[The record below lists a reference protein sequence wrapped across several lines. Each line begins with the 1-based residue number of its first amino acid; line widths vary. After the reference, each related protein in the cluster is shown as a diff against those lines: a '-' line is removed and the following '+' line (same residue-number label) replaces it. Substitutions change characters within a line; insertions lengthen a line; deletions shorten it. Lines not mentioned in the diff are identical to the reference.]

1 MNAMTDNERVELNDL
16 ISALVDGRASAAE
29 HSRLEKMLAD
39 SDEARRFYVRS
50 MAMSASLFERAGE
63 MQGELP
69 EPTNIVPFSK
79 WSRCLRWVTPLA
91 AAAAVLLGIFL
102 SRNFFEP
109 GQSGNAEEQPDS
121 VARLSG
127 SKDCKWIGAAP
138 APGDEL
144 TRGRRLDL
152 ASGFAELTFDSGAQL
167 TLVGPATLDLRSAWE
182 AELQRGT
189 LKANVPPEAIGFRV
203 INAAVEVVDLGTE
216 FSMTAEEGGVAE
228 VFVLKGA
235 VEVQPRNQ
243 SGGSEEPRSVLR
255 EKQARRFAKAG
266 ASDVRDGEK
275 KFQRFAAKFAVE
287 RMAHPLNSVRWSF
300 DEGAGDIAGAVSNSA
315 NESEIHLGKSSA
327 LHSHWTRGRW
337 GGALQL
343 DGEPAV
349 SAKLSEAAGRGARS
363 VACWVRLPA
372 ESSVSGEQ
380 SFLAFPVSRPPQSW
394 AEFSWNS
401 LPGEGVLGALR
412 MQTRQGAAVGTTSL
426 RDGKWHHLAAIFGQP
441 AKKANKAHTKLYVD
455 GRLEAFSL
463 KLGARRGSEP
473 MPAGLDGALWLGG
486 QPGSPVG
493 ATMAVDELLLVD
505 RPLSPPEIR
514 HLMQT
519 NQLISAEILAAN

>member
-1 MNAMTDNERVELNDL
+1 MNGMTDNERVELNEL
-16 ISALVDGRASAAE
+16 ISALVDGRASEAE
-29 HSRLEKMLAD
+29 HLRLEKMLAA

-63 MQGELP
+63 MQGELS

-79 WSRCLRWVTPLA
+79 WSRWAMPLA
-91 AAAAVLLGIFL
+91 AAAAVLLGVFL
-102 SRNFFEP
+102 ARTFFGP
-109 GQSGNAEEQPDS
+109 GQTGNAEEQPES

-144 TRGRRLDL
+144 TRGRHLEL
-152 ASGFAELTFDSGAQL
+152 ASGFAELTFDSGAQI

-216 FSMTAEEGGVAE
+216 FSMTAEEGGAAE

-243 SGGSEEPRSVLR
+243 GGENVEQPRSVLR
-255 EKQARRFAKAG
+255 EKQARRFARAG

-287 RMAHPLNSVRWSF
+287 RMARPLNSVRWSF
-300 DEGAGDIAGAVSNSA
+300 DEGAGDIAAAVSNSA
-315 NESEIHLGKSSA
+315 NESAIRLGKSSA
-327 LHSHWTRGRW
+327 ANSHWTQGRW

-343 DGEPAV
+343 DGQPAV

-372 ESSVSGEQ
+372 EASVSGEQ
-380 SFLAFPVSRPPQSW
+380 SFLTFPLSRPPQSW

-473 MPAGLDGALWLGG
+473 MPAGLNGALWLGG
-486 QPGSPVG
+486 QPGGSTG

>member
-1 MNAMTDNERVELNDL
+1 MNDNDRVELNEL
-16 ISALVDGRASAAE
+16 ISALTDGRATVAE
-29 HSRLEKMLAD
+29 HSRLEEMLAA
-39 SDEARRFYVRS
+39 SDEACRFYVRS
-50 MAMSASLFERAGE
+50 MAMSASLFEYAGE
-63 MQGELP
+63 MQSELP
-69 EPTNIVPFSK
+69 EPSNVVPFSGPAYF
-79 WSRCLRWVTPLA
+79 WRWAAPLA

-102 SRNFFEP
+102 ARSFVGP
-109 GQSGNAEEQPDS
+109 GQPGNADEQPES
-121 VARLSG
+121 IARLSG

-138 APGDEL
+138 ASGDEL
-144 TRGRRLDL
+144 ARGRHLDL
-152 ASGFAELTFDSGAQL
+152 ESGFAELTFDSGAQI
-167 TLVGPATLDLRSAWE
+167 TLVGPATLDVRSAWE

-235 VEVQPRNQ
+235 VEVQPRAQ
-243 SGGSEEPRSVLR
+243 GSGGEMPRSVLR

-266 ASDVRDGEK
+266 ASDVRDGDK

-287 RMAHPLNSVRWSF
+287 RIAHPLNYVRWSF
-300 DEGAGDIAGAVSNSA
+300 DEGVGDIAGAVSNSA
-315 NESEIHLGKSSA
+315 NESEIRLGKFGEPD
-327 LHSHWTRGRW
+327 SHWTQGRW
-337 GGALQL
+337 GSALRL
-343 DGEPAV
+343 DGQPAV
-349 SAKLSEAAGRGARS
+349 QAKLSAAVSRATRS

-372 ESSVSGEQ
+372 ESSISGAET
-380 SFLAFPVSRPPQSW
+380 FLALPLNHPPQMW
-394 AEFSWNS
+394 AEFSRNS

-426 RDGKWHHLAAIFGQP
+426 RDGKWHHVAANFGQP

-455 GRLEAFSL
+455 GRLESFSV
-463 KLGARRGSEP
+463 KPGASRGSEE
-473 MPAGLDGALWLGG
+473 MPAGLNGALWLGG
-486 QPGSPVG
+486 LPGSSTGV
-493 ATMAVDELLLVD
+493 TMAVDELLLVD

>member
-1 MNAMTDNERVELNDL
+1 MNAMTDNERVELNEL
-16 ISALVDGRASAAE
+16 ISALIDGRASEAE
-29 HSRLEKMLAD
+29 RARLEEMLTA

-69 EPTNIVPFSK
+69 EPSNVVPFSGLQYF
-79 WSRCLRWVTPLA
+79 WRWAGPLA

-102 SRNFFEP
+102 ARTFLGPSQQ
-109 GQSGNAEEQPDS
+109 GSAEEQPES

-144 TRGRRLDL
+144 ARGRHLEL
-152 ASGFAELTFDSGAQL
+152 ASGFAELTFDSGAQI
-167 TLVGPATLDLRSAWE
+167 TLVGPAALDLHSAWE
-182 AELQRGT
+182 AELRHGT

-203 INAAVEVVDLGTE
+203 LNAAVEVVDLGTE
-216 FSMTAEEGGVAE
+216 FSMTAEEGGAAE

-243 SGGSEEPRSVLR
+243 VGGGEQPRSVLR

-275 KFQRFAAKFAVE
+275 KFQRFGAKFAVE
-287 RMAHPLNSVRWSF
+287 RMAHPLNYVRWSF
-300 DEGAGDIAGAVSNSA
+300 DEGAGDIAGAASSSTNDSA
-315 NESEIHLGKSSA
+315 IRLGKSGA
-327 LHSHWTRGRW
+327 HWTQGRW
-337 GGALQL
+337 AGALQL
-343 DGEPAV
+343 DGQPAV
-349 SAKLSEAAGRGARS
+349 RAKLSEAAGRGARS
-363 VACWVRLPA
+363 MACWVRLPA
-372 ESSVSGEQ
+372 EASVSGEQ
-380 SFLAFPVSRPPQSW
+380 SFLTLPLNRPMQPW
-394 AEFSWNS
+394 VEFSWNS
-401 LPGEGVLGALR
+401 LPGDGVLGALR

-441 AKKANKAHTKLYVD
+441 AKKLNKVHTKLYVD
-455 GRLEAFSL
+455 GRLESFSMRA
-463 KLGARRGSEP
+463 GARNETAVS
-473 MPAGLDGALWLGG
+473 PAEIDGALWLGG
-486 QPGSPVG
+486 RPGSSTG

-505 RPLSPPEIR
+505 RQLSPPEIR

-519 NQLISAEILAAN
+519 NQLISAEVLAAN

>member
-1 MNAMTDNERVELNDL
+1 MNDNERVELNEL
-16 ISALVDGRASAAE
+16 ISALVDGRTSDAE
-29 HSRLEKMLAD
+29 HSRLEKMLAA

-50 MAMSASLFERAGE
+50 MAMSASLFEQAGE

-69 EPTNIVPFSK
+69 EPSNVVPFSG
-79 WSRCLRWVTPLA
+79 WSRWAAPLA

-102 SRNFFEP
+102 ARTFFTP
-109 GQSGNAEEQPDS
+109 GQQANAEEQPES
-121 VARLSG
+121 VAHLSG

-138 APGDEL
+138 ASGDEL
-144 TRGRRLDL
+144 ARGRHLEL
-152 ASGFAELTFDSGAQL
+152 ESGFAELTFDSGAQL
-167 TLVGPATLDLRSAWE
+167 TLTGPATLDLHSAWE

-189 LKANVPPEAIGFRV
+189 LRANVPPEAVGFRV
-203 INAAVEVVDLGTE
+203 MNAAVEVVDLGTE
-216 FSMTAEEGGVAE
+216 FSMTAEEGGAAE

-243 SGGSEEPRSVLR
+243 GGGEGEQPRSVLR

-275 KFQRFAAKFAVE
+275 KFQRYAAKIAVE
-287 RMAHPLNSVRWSF
+287 RMAHPLNYVRWSF
-300 DEGAGDIAGAVSNSA
+300 DEGAGDIAGAVSNTASA
-315 NESEIHLGKSSA
+315 SEIRLVKSGE
-327 LHSHWTRGRW
+327 HWTQGRW

-343 DGEPAV
+343 DGQPAV
-349 SAKLSEAAGRGARS
+349 QAKLSGAVNRGTRS
-363 VACWVRLPA
+363 VACWVRLPVEA
-372 ESSVSGEQ
+372 SASGAQ
-380 SFLAFPVSRPPQSW
+380 SFLALPLNHPPQSW
-394 AEFSWNS
+394 ADFSWNS

-426 RDGKWHHLAAIFGQP
+426 RDGKWHHFAAIFGQP
-441 AKKANKAHTKLYVD
+441 ANKVSKANKAHTKLYVD
-455 GRLEAFSL
+455 GRLETFSM
-463 KLGARRGSEP
+463 KPGARRGSAE

-486 QPGSPVG
+486 LPGSSTG
-493 ATMAVDELLLVD
+493 ATMALDELLLVD

>member
-1 MNAMTDNERVELNDL
+1 MNDNERVELNEL
-16 ISALVDGRASAAE
+16 ISALVDNRATTAE
-29 HSRLEKMLAD
+29 RTRLEEMLAA

-50 MAMSASLFERAGE
+50 MAMSASLYDYAGE
-63 MQGELP
+63 MQSELP
-69 EPTNIVPFSK
+69 EPSNVVQFSS
-79 WSRCLRWVTPLA
+79 WSRWAAPLA

-102 SRNFFEP
+102 ARDFFGPAQP
-109 GQSGNAEEQPDS
+109 GNGEEQMES

-127 SKDCKWIGAAP
+127 SKDCKWRGIAP

-144 TRGRRLDL
+144 VRGRHLEL
-152 ASGFAELTFDSGAQL
+152 ESGFAEVTFDSGAQV
-167 TLVGPATLDLRSAWE
+167 TLSGPATLDIHSAWE
-182 AELQRGT
+182 AELLRGT

-203 INAAVEVVDLGTE
+203 VNAAVEVVDLGTE
-216 FSMTAEEGGVAE
+216 FSMTAEEGGAAE

-235 VEVQPRNQ
+235 VEVQPR
-243 SGGSEEPRSVLR
+243 SGSGEQPRSVLR

-266 ASDVRDGEK
+266 ASDVRDGDK
-275 KFQRFAAKFAVE
+275 KFQRFAAKIAVE
-287 RMAHPLNSVRWSF
+287 RMGRPLNYVRWSF
-300 DEGAGDIAGAVSNSA
+300 DENAGDIAGAASNA
-315 NESEIHLGKSSA
+315 VTGSEMRLGKSA
-327 LHSHWTRGRW
+327 GHWTEGRW
-337 GGALQL
+337 GSALKL
-343 DGEPAV
+343 DGQPAV
-349 SAKLSEAAGRGARS
+349 QAKLSGSASHGTRS

-372 ESSVSGEQ
+372 EASVSGAQ
-380 SFLAFPVSRPPQSW
+380 SFLTLPLNHPPQSW

-455 GRLEAFSL
+455 GRLETFSL
-463 KLGARRGSEP
+463 KPGARRGSGD

-486 QPGSPVG
+486 LPGGSVG
-493 ATMAVDELLLVD
+493 ATLAVDELLLVD
-505 RPLSPPEIR
+505 RQLSPPEIR

-519 NQLISAEILAAN
+519 NQLISAEVLAAN

>member
-1 MNAMTDNERVELNDL
+1 MNTMTDNERVELNEL
-16 ISALVDGRASAAE
+16 ISALTDGRVTAAE
-29 HSRLEKMLAD
+29 HARLEEMLAA
-39 SDEARRFYVRS
+39 SDEARRFYVRA
-50 MAMSASLFERAGE
+50 MALSASLYEYAGE
-63 MQGELP
+63 MQSELP
-69 EPTNIVPFSK
+69 EPSNVVPFSS
-79 WSRCLRWVTPLA
+79 WSRWAAPLA

-102 SRNFFEP
+102 ARTFFAAGP
-109 GQSGNAEEQPDS
+109 QGNGDEQPES

-127 SKDCKWIGAAP
+127 SKDCKWIGVSP

-144 TRGRRLDL
+144 ARGRHLDL
-152 ASGFAELTFDSGAQL
+152 ESGFAEVTFDSGAQL

-216 FSMTAEEGGVAE
+216 FSMTAEEGGAAE

-235 VEVQPRNQ
+235 VEVQPRSQ
-243 SGGSEEPRSVLR
+243 SGGGELPRSVLR

-266 ASDVRDGEK
+266 ASEVRDGDK

-287 RMAHPLNSVRWSF
+287 RTAHPLSFVRWSF
-300 DEGAGDIAGAVSNSA
+300 DEGAGDIAGAVASSA
-315 NESEIHLGKSSA
+315 NAPEIQLGKSGGPN
-327 LHSHWTRGRW
+327 SHWTPGRW
-337 GGALQL
+337 GSALRL
-343 DGEPAV
+343 DGQPAV
-349 SAKLSEAAGRGARS
+349 QAKLSAAVSRATRS

-372 ESSVSGEQ
+372 ETSISGAET
-380 SFLAFPVSRPPQSW
+380 FLALPLNHPPQMW
-394 AEFSWNS
+394 AEFSRNS

-426 RDGKWHHLAAIFGQP
+426 RDGKWHHIAANFGQP
-441 AKKANKAHTKLYVD
+441 AKKSNKAHTKLYVD
-455 GRLEAFSL
+455 GRLESFSV
-463 KLGARRGSEP
+463 KPGSRRGSEE
-473 MPAGLDGALWLGG
+473 MPAGLDGSLWLGG
-486 QPGSPVG
+486 LPGSSAG

>member
-1 MNAMTDNERVELNDL
+1 MNAMTDNERVELNEL
-16 ISALVDGRASAAE
+16 ISALVDGRANEAE
-29 HSRLEKMLAD
+29 HARLEKMLAA

-50 MAMSASLFERAGE
+50 MAMSASLFEQAGE
-63 MQGELP
+63 MQGELS
-69 EPTNIVPFSK
+69 EPSNVISFSG
-79 WSRCLRWVTPLA
+79 WSHWAMPLA

-102 SRNFFEP
+102 ARIFFSP
-109 GQSGNAEEQPDS
+109 GQTGNAEEQPES

-127 SKDCKWIGAAP
+127 SKDCQWIGAAP

-144 TRGRRLDL
+144 TRGRRLEL

-167 TLVGPATLDLRSAWE
+167 TLVGPAILDLRSAWE

-189 LKANVPPEAIGFRV
+189 LKANVPPEAVGFRV

-216 FSMTAEEGGVAE
+216 FSMTAEEGGAAE

-235 VEVQPRNQ
+235 VEVQPRGEYGEQ
-243 SGGSEEPRSVLR
+243 PRSVLR
-255 EKQARRFAKAG
+255 EKQARRFARAG

-275 KFQRFAAKFAVE
+275 KFQHFAAKFAVE

-315 NESEIHLGKSSA
+315 NESAIRLGKSSA
-327 LHSHWTRGRW
+327 LHSHWTQGRW

-343 DGEPAV
+343 DGQPAV
-349 SAKLSEAAGRGARS
+349 SAKLSEVAGRGARS

-372 ESSVSGEQ
+372 EASVSGEP
-380 SFLAFPVSRPPQSW
+380 SFLTIPVNRPPQSW

-455 GRLEAFSL
+455 GRLESFSL
-463 KLGARRGSEP
+463 KLGGRNGSVVSP
-473 MPAGLDGALWLGG
+473 TGLDGALWLGG
-486 QPGSPVG
+486 HPGGSTGV
-493 ATMAVDELLLVD
+493 TMAVDELLLVD

>member
-1 MNAMTDNERVELNDL
+1 MNAMTDNERVELNEL
-16 ISALVDGRASAAE
+16 ISALVDGRASEADL
-29 HSRLEKMLAD
+29 SRLEKMLAA

-50 MAMSASLFERAGE
+50 MAMSASLFEQAGE

-69 EPTNIVPFSK
+69 EPSNVVPFSG
-79 WSRCLRWVTPLA
+79 WSRWAAPLA

-102 SRNFFEP
+102 ARSFFGP
-109 GQSGNAEEQPDS
+109 GQPGNVEEQPDS

-138 APGDEL
+138 ASGDEL
-144 TRGRRLDL
+144 TRGRRLEL
-152 ASGFAELTFDSGAQL
+152 ESGFAELTFDSGAQL
-167 TLVGPATLDLRSAWE
+167 TLVGPATLDIRSAWE

-189 LKANVPPEAIGFRV
+189 IKANVPPEAVGFRV

-216 FSMTAEEGGVAE
+216 FSMTAEEGGAAE

-235 VEVQPRNQ
+235 VEVQPRGE
-243 SGGSEEPRSVLR
+243 SGEMPRSVLR

-275 KFQRFAAKFAVE
+275 KFQRFAAKFVVE
-287 RMAHPLNSVRWSF
+287 RMAHPLNYVRWSF

-315 NESEIHLGKSSA
+315 NESAIRLAKSDA
-327 LHSHWTRGRW
+327 PNSHWTQGRW

-343 DGEPAV
+343 DGQPAV
-349 SAKLSEAAGRGARS
+349 LAKLSEAARGTRS

-372 ESSVSGEQ
+372 QASVSGEQ
-380 SFLAFPVSRPPQSW
+380 AFLTLPLNRPAQSW

-412 MQTRQGAAVGTTSL
+412 MQTRQGAAVGATSL
-426 RDGKWHHLAAIFGQP
+426 RDGKWHHLAAIVGQS

-455 GRLEAFSL
+455 GRLESFSL
-463 KLGARRGSEP
+463 KLGARAGSAD
-473 MPAGLDGALWLGG
+473 MPTGLDGALWLGG
-486 QPGSPVG
+486 RPGGSTGV
-493 ATMAVDELLLVD
+493 TMAVDELLLMD

-519 NQLISAEILAAN
+519 NQLISAEVLAAN

>member
-1 MNAMTDNERVELNDL
+1 MNAMTDNERVELNER
-16 ISALVDGRASAAE
+16 ISALVDGRASE
-29 HSRLEKMLAD
+29 TELKHLEKMLAA

-50 MAMSASLFERAGE
+50 MAMSASLFEQAGE

-69 EPTNIVPFSK
+69 EPSNVVPFSGLPNF
-79 WSRCLRWVTPLA
+79 WRWAAPLA

-102 SRNFFEP
+102 ARSFFAP
-109 GQSGNAEEQPDS
+109 GQQGNAEEQPES

-127 SKDCKWIGAAP
+127 SKDCKWIGTAP

-144 TRGRRLDL
+144 ARGRHLQL
-152 ASGFAELTFDSGAQL
+152 ESGFAELTFDSGAQI

-203 INAAVEVVDLGTE
+203 TNAAVEVVDLGTE
-216 FSMTAEEGGVAE
+216 FSMTAEEGGAAE
-228 VFVLKGA
+228 VFVLKGS
-235 VEVQPRNQ
+235 VEVQPRNTADAN
-243 SGGSEEPRSVLR
+243 GEPPRSVLR

-266 ASDVRDGEK
+266 ASDVRDGDK
-275 KFQRFAAKFAVE
+275 KFQRLGAKLAVE
-287 RMAHPLNSVRWSF
+287 RMAHPLNYVRWSF
-300 DEGAGDIAGAVSNSA
+300 DEGAGDIAGALSNSA
-315 NESEIHLGKSSA
+315 NGSELRLGKSGG
-327 LHSHWTRGRW
+327 HWTQGRW
-337 GGALQL
+337 GSALQL
-343 DGEPAV
+343 DGQPAV
-349 SAKLSEAAGRGARS
+349 PAKLSEAAGRGARS

-372 ESSVSGEQ
+372 EASISGEQ
-380 SFLAFPVSRPPQSW
+380 SFLTFPLNRPAQSW

-401 LPGEGVLGALR
+401 LPGDGVLGALR

-455 GRLEAFSL
+455 GRLETFSL
-463 KLGARRGSEP
+463 KSGAHRGSEE

-486 QPGSPVG
+486 HPGGSTG
-493 ATMAVDELLLVD
+493 ARMAVDELLLVD
-505 RPLSPPEIR
+505 RQLSPPEIR

-519 NQLISAEILAAN
+519 NQLISAEVLAAN